1 MGGWWRLFVL
11 WVVTLLGGDLE
22 VISGCQGKVLSK
34 FRRPFPLII
43 PSNTESRMIQPL
55 SEDQHK
61 LFVLAL
67 EKYGSSKKGSE
78 WSLINEMVGTN
89 NVNQLW

>member
-1 MGGWWRLFVL
+1 MGGEWWLFVL
-11 WVVTLLGGDLE
+11 WVVTLLGDLE
-22 VISGCQGKVLSK
+22 VISGCQGKVLEK
-34 FRRPFPLII
+34 FRRPLP
-43 PSNTESRMIQPL
+43 PDPTHGKARMIQPL
-55 SEDQHK
+55 SEEQHK

>member
-1 MGGWWRLFVL
+1 
-11 WVVTLLGGDLE
+11 
-22 VISGCQGKVLSK
+22 
-34 FRRPFPLII
+34 
-43 PSNTESRMIQPL
+43 MIQPL